1 MKILNKV
8 GLWLSPCFTPISD
21 LKQLLKLLSI
31 FTLRTLHEYIDL
43 IILKNLPLIPFFRS
57 LYNNAEWMTE
67 SNAFLRSTKQAYI
80 FPDFCMYLQ
89 INVFNLKIWS
99 AVLDPFLKPI
109 CSLLS
114 ILFSFKNITS
124 LLLRILLQQFTPT
137 TINSYTPIIIWIW
150 WRPTFK
156 DSY

>member
-1 MKILNKV
+1 MLTESFMKMLNKV
-8 GLWLSPCFTPISD
+8 GLRLTPCFTPISD

-80 FPDFCMYLQ
+80 LPDFCMYLQ
-89 INVFNLKIWS
+89 INVFNLKI
-99 AVLDPFLKPI
+99 
-109 CSLLS
+109 
-114 ILFSFKNITS
+114 
-124 LLLRILLQQFTPT
+124 
-137 TINSYTPIIIWIW
+137 
-150 WRPTFK
+150 
-156 DSY
+156 